1 MGLPRVS
8 LAALVTLHDLLLAQ
22 GFRRSFSDDRTVI
35 ELLPTIPDSPSES
48 RQLSMPLDTPKLR
61 GLSQTEREAVIV
73 ALTGLLLE
81 AAADHAE
88 GETDDARV

>member
-1 MGLPRVS
+1 MK
-8 LAALVTLHDLLLAQ
+8 
-22 GFRRSFSDDRTVI
+22 
-35 ELLPTIPDSPSES
+35 LLPTIPDSPSES

-73 ALTGLLLE
+73 ALAGLLLE
-81 AAADHAE
+81 AAAGHAE